1 MAKDHKI
8 NPDDSALFRE
18 SIGKVRRITHDKV
31 VTSPP
36 RPAPAL
42 RRARSGEKLQPVI
55 QDHISDD
62 YLPLENSHD
71 GTRAGFFRPGLQQS
85 VVRKLRRGQFSAEAE
100 LDLHGLTVA
109 KARTALLHFLQ
120 MCLDHGV
127 RHVRIIHGQGNS
139 SREGRP
145 VLKEKVQLWLQQ
157 LDDVLAFSPAR
168 PEHGGDGAVYVLL
181 RRRQK

>member
-8 NPDDSALFRE
+8 SPDDSALFRE

-31 VTSPP
+31 VTTPRRPSPI
-36 RPAPAL
+36 L
-42 RRARSGEKLQPVI
+42 RRPRSGEQPEPVI
-55 QDHISDD
+55 QDSISDE
-62 YLPLENSHD
+62 YHPLENSHNSS
-71 GTRAGFFRPGLQQS
+71 GTGFFRPGLQQS
-85 VVRKLRRGQFSAEAE
+85 VVRKLRRGQFVAEAE
-100 LDLHGLTVA
+100 LDLHGLTVT

-145 VLKEKVQLWLQQ
+145 VLKGKVHLWLQQ
-157 LDDVLAFSPAR
+157 LEDVLAFAPAR

-181 RRRQK
+181 RRHQK